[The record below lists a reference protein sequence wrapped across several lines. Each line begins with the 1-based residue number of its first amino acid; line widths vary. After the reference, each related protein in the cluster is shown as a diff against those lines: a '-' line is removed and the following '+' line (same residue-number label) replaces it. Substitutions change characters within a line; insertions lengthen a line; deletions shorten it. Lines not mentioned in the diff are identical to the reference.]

1 MARPAPAARR
11 ALQVIDLLVAH
22 PGQRFTLSEIVRR
35 TGIGLGSAHA
45 LLATLEETGYVRRN
59 PIGKDYGLGPA
70 LMAAGIVALDTS
82 VGVRR
87 AVERAP
93 ALAERLGTEIVV
105 SAATDDEIIFLSR
118 AGEPSPHG
126 PDLREG
132 ERVPLVPPLGAVFLA
147 WSDPDRVETWLARDP
162 GSSPERTARH
172 RSILDLTRQRGY
184 TVAAASEVQRA
195 FGAAASDLADTP
207 GRDDLR
213 SDLTDLL
220 AALAAGPYAVDGLEP
235 GRTYDI
241 GVVAAPVFDL
251 DGEVVAAIS
260 ATGFA
265 PGRSA
270 AEILEVAEA
279 IRDAAAL
286 VTRESKGRAPTG
298 PATRPSAVRP

>member
-1 MARPAPAARR
+1 
-11 ALQVIDLLVAH
+11 VIDLLVAH

-35 TGIGLGSAHA
+35 TGISLGSAHA
-45 LLATLEETGYVRRN
+45 VLATLEGAGYIRRN
-59 PIGKDYGLGPA
+59 PNGRNYGLGPA

-93 ALAERLGTEIVV
+93 ALADRLGAQIVV
-105 SAATDDEIIFLSR
+105 SAATDDEIIFLAR
-118 AGEPSPHG
+118 AGEPSAHG

-147 WSDPDRVETWLARDP
+147 WSDPDRIDAWLARDAGAP
-162 GSSPERTARH
+162 SEREARH
-172 RSILDLTRQRGY
+172 RASLDLTRQRGY

-195 FGAAASDLADTP
+195 FGAAASDLADAP
-207 GRDDLR
+207 GREDLR

-241 GVVAAPVFDL
+241 GVVAAPVFDVE
-251 DGEVVAAIS
+251 GEVVAAIS
-260 ATGFA
+260 ATGVA

-270 AEILEVAEA
+270 AEIVEVAEA
-279 IRDAAAL
+279 IRDTAAL

-298 PATRPSAVRP
+298 PATRPSAARP